1 MRNKKKGSKS
11 RKEHINLP
19 VWATEWRLIPKTRE
33 NGKID
38 RVKVFFSAFFHLL
51 CSFLHFY
58 VFLYS
63 DTLLVVL

>member
-1 MRNKKKGSKS
+1 MKNKKKGSKS

-38 RVKVFFSAFFHLL
+38 RVKVF
-51 CSFLHFY
+51 C
-58 VFLYS
+58 FLYY
-63 DTLLVVL
+63 LLVIIFKHRCGYLFVMLDLENE